1 MSARPLVALAAS
13 EEFVDGVP
21 HVAVREV
28 YVRALERVSGCAVAV
43 VGGPAPD
50 LAELLGRFDGVVFG
64 GHQTDVEPARYG
76 GPSRGG
82 PADPARDELALRVL
96 PAALRAGVPVLG
108 ICRGLQELNVA
119 LGGTLRD
126 LPDDAHREDLSQ
138 PRDRQYRPVHE
149 VHLSE
154 GGLLRQLLGYPHVPV
169 NSLHHQAIDRVAPD
183 LRVEA
188 VAADGVVEAGSAGD
202 GFCLAVQW
210 HPEWYAGTDPVST
223 AIFHEFGVAARLAAM
238 RRDQGFPLPRPM
250 SSIGMNS

>member
-13 EEFVDGVP
+13 AEPVDGVP

-50 LAELLGRFDGVVFG
+50 LVDVLDRFDGIVFG
-64 GHQTDVEPARYG
+64 GHQTDVQPSRYG
-76 GPSRGG
+76 GPPRLA

-126 LPDDAHREDLSQ
+126 LPDDSHREDVAQ
-138 PRDRQYRPVHE
+138 PRDRQYLPAHE
-149 VHLSE
+149 VYFPE
-154 GGLLRQLLGYPHVPV
+154 GGVLRQLLGYAHVSV

-188 VAADGVVEAGSAGD
+188 VSADGVVEAASAGD

-210 HPEWYAGTDPVST
+210 HPEWYAETDPVST
-223 AIFHEFGVAARLAAM
+223 AIFHEFGVTARL
-238 RRDQGFPLPRPM
+238 QGLPLPRPM

>member
-13 EEFVDGVP
+13 AEPVGGVP
-21 HVAVREV
+21 HLAVREV
-28 YVRALERVSGCAVAV
+28 YVQALERVSGCAVAV

-64 GHQTDVEPARYG
+64 GHETDVEPTRYG
-76 GPSRGG
+76 DPPRSG

-96 PAALRAGVPVLG
+96 PAALLAGVPVLG

-126 LPDDAHREDLSQ
+126 LPGDEHREDLSL
-138 PRDRQYRPVHE
+138 PRDRQYLPAHE

-154 GGLLRQLLGYPHVPV
+154 GGVLRQLLGYASVPV
-169 NSLHHQAIDRVAPD
+169 NSLHHQAIDRLAPD

-188 VAADGVVEAGSAGD
+188 VAADGVVEAASAGD
-202 GFCLAVQW
+202 AFCLAVQW

-223 AIFHEFGVAARLAAM
+223 AIFHGFGVAARLAA
-238 RRDQGFPLPRPM
+238 RRRAQGLPLPRPM
-250 SSIGMNS
+250 SSIGMNN

>member
-13 EEFVDGVP
+13 AESVDGVP
-21 HVAVREV
+21 HTAVREV

-43 VGGPAPD
+43 VGGPAPGLVD
-50 LAELLGRFDGVVFG
+50 VLDRFDGVVFG
-64 GHQTDVEPARYG
+64 GHQIDVAPPRYG
-76 GPSRGG
+76 GWPRLA
-82 PADPARDELALRVL
+82 PVDPDRDELALRVL
-96 PAALRAGVPVLG
+96 PAALRAGLPVLG

-126 LPDDAHREDLSQ
+126 LPDGSHREDVSQ
-138 PRDRQYRPVHE
+138 PRDRQYRPAHD
-149 VHLSE
+149 VHLPE
-154 GGLLRQLLGYPHVPV
+154 GGVLRQLLGYAKVPV

-188 VAADGVVEAGSAGD
+188 VADDGVIEAGSAGD

-210 HPEWYAGTDPVST
+210 HPEWYAETDPVST
-223 AIFHEFGVAARLAAM
+223 AIFHAFGVAARLAA
-238 RRDQGFPLPRPM
+238 RQDFPLPRPM